1 MLYNFYQYE
10 TLAYF
15 IEVLIA
21 ELLFLHT
28 LKRRSYFF
36 IRLTVSVVI
45 GAFLVSI
52 IGMMGNT
59 MNSLAIFL
67 KLLVIISISYVCMM
81 LSYKGNAFLVFS
93 SCMAGVATQHVAN
106 KFQTLVFLLP
116 IFKNINLSGVYIRI
130 FSEIIIFSMIYI
142 VIYAVF
148 ASKFSPEQSSLE
160 SSLLSIVI
168 IITCIG
174 VNRLVVDNGTDNVYY
189 TVAVC
194 IYAIICCI
202 FALTIQFYFYKWQQ
216 EKSEAL
222 IIKRLLSTSEKQY
235 EQWKTS
241 VALNNIHIH
250 DLKHML
256 NRIEKLSGKEQ
267 LEIPDLTP
275 IRDSIEQF
283 SPLVKTGN
291 EVIDVLIRNMD
302 TLCKEQNIRFNCVS
316 YTEELGN
323 FDSMS
328 LYFLFAN
335 IIDNARS
342 GADKVKDPEKR
353 IIDMSLKQFG
363 DSVIINIW
371 NYYSG
376 DLYFED
382 GLPVSQ
388 NPEEGHGLGLKSIRM
403 LVEKFEGAMKAKA
416 ENDVFRLNIILPLK
430 SK

>member
-1 MLYNFYQYE
+1 
-10 TLAYF
+10 
-15 IEVLIA
+15 
-21 ELLFLHT
+21 
-28 LKRRSYFF
+28 
-36 IRLTVSVVI
+36 
-45 GAFLVSI
+45 
-52 IGMMGNT
+52 
-59 MNSLAIFL
+59 
-67 KLLVIISISYVCMM
+67 
-81 LSYKGNAFLVFS
+81 
-93 SCMAGVATQHVAN
+93 
-106 KFQTLVFLLP
+106 
-116 IFKNINLSGVYIRI
+116 
-130 FSEIIIFSMIYI
+130 
-142 VIYAVF
+142 
-148 ASKFSPEQSSLE
+148 
-160 SSLLSIVI
+160 
-168 IITCIG
+168 
-174 VNRLVVDNGTDNVYY
+174 
-189 TVAVC
+189 
-194 IYAIICCI
+194 
-202 FALTIQFYFYKWQQ
+202 
-216 EKSEAL
+216 
-222 IIKRLLSTSEKQY
+222 
-235 EQWKTS
+235 
-241 VALNNIHIH
+241 
-250 DLKHML
+250 ML

-388 NPEEGHGLGLKSIRM
+388 NQEEGHGLGLKSIRM